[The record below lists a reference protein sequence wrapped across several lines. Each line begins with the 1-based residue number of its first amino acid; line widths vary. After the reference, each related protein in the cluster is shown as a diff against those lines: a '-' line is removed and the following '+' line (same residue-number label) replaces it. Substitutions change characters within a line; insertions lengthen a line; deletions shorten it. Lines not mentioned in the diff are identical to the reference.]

1 MSQFFTILTRS
12 GAAALANGMALGQAV
27 HITSFQVGD
36 GGGAA
41 YDPTLEQLKAST
53 ALVNPVY
60 TGAINELKQDPEN
73 PARYYIEGV
82 VPVNKGG
89 WTVREVGWFL
99 ENGEMFAVTK
109 FPPSYKSIPADGAA
123 TELPIRTYLAI
134 GSDANVTLKIDP
146 TVVLATREFV
156 DNKVVIL
163 EAALASHVHKTVI
176 RNPATNHLIVLGA
189 QHQTVVY
196 DDGTSKTLKIDCS
209 KLNVGD
215 VIEVQKSTLAG
226 RIDIT
231 NISGDIELA
240 DGVSEPSHYYPV
252 GKAATLFFECIDV
265 NQIKYKGK
273 IE

>member
-41 YDPTLEQLKAST
+41 YEPTLEQLKAST

-156 DNKVVIL
+156 EQKVARLATRLSLNPV
-163 EAALASHVHKTVI
+163 ALVCSGQAQREVVVFGQGQSATVTLDASGLVM
-176 RNPATNHLIVLGA
+176 
-189 QHQTVVY
+189 
-196 DDGTSKTLKIDCS
+196 
-209 KLNVGD
+209 GD
-215 VIEVQKSTLAG
+215 VVEVRKRLKSG
-226 RIDIT
+226 RIDIVST
-231 NISGDIELA
+231 VNIEVPSGI
-240 DGVSEPSHYYPV
+240 SEQNHWLPD
-252 GKAATLFFECIDV
+252 GKAGTLIFECVAV
-265 NQIKYKGK
+265 NQLQYVGGY
-273 IE
+273 

>member
-41 YDPTLEQLKAST
+41 YEPTLEQLKAST

-109 FPPSYKSIPADGAA
+109 FPPSYKSVPADGAA

-156 DNKVVIL
+156 DNKTSRLAHKLYLNPVLHVCRGLAQREIVVFDQGQSATVTL
-163 EAALASHVHKTVI
+163 DAAGLQI
-176 RNPATNHLIVLGA
+176 GD
-189 QHQTVVY
+189 VVE
-196 DDGTSKTLKIDCS
+196 IQ
-209 KLNVGD
+209 KLN
-215 VIEVQKSTLAG
+215 TLG
-226 RIDIT
+226 RIDIIGT
-231 NISGDIELA
+231 VNIDVSS
-240 DGVSEPSHYYPV
+240 GVSELNHWLPE
-252 GKAATLFFECIDV
+252 GKTGTLVFEDVAANKL
-265 NQIKYKGK
+265 KYIGGF
-273 IE
+273 

>member
-41 YDPTLEQLKAST
+41 YEPTLEQLKAST

-156 DNKVVIL
+156 EQKFGLVDVDKHKVAVTTNN
-163 EAALASHVHKTVI
+163 ALHVFTAYADLQI
-176 RNPATNHLIVLGA
+176 PNDT
-189 QHQTVVY
+189 
-196 DDGTSKTLKIDCS
+196 GTSFKFMIDDS
-209 KLNVGD
+209 VD
-215 VIEVQKSTLAG
+215 VNAG
-226 RIDIT
+226 KCRIV
-231 NISGDIELA
+231 A
-240 DGVSEPSHYYPV
+240 PV
-252 GKAATLFFECIDV
+252 GHKISVKGVLSDIA
-265 NQIKYKGK
+265 NIKTARVIYTAVK
-273 IE
+273 IAGVWKI

>member
-41 YDPTLEQLKAST
+41 YEPTLEQLKAST

-109 FPPSYKSIPADGAA
+109 FPPSYKSVPADGAA

-156 DNKVVIL
+156 EVRNRLFRSSLLLSDDNRVEVGRRHRFMKHSSQLLPVVSDGETVVFHVDFNVELDSGDCRLVAPAGEKIVMFDGEHDELLIKAKGVDFIL
-163 EAALASHVHKTVI
+163 ERI
-176 RNPATNHLIVLGA
+176 N
-189 QHQTVVY
+189 
-196 DDGTSKTLKIDCS
+196 
-209 KLNVGD
+209 
-215 VIEVQKSTLAG
+215 G
-226 RIDIT
+226 RWR
-231 NISGDIELA
+231 
-240 DGVSEPSHYYPV
+240 V
-252 GKAATLFFECIDV
+252 
-265 NQIKYKGK
+265 
-273 IE
+273 

>member
-41 YDPTLEQLKAST
+41 YEPTLEQLKAST

-99 ENGEMFAVTK
+99 ESGEMFAVTK
-109 FPPSYKSIPADGAA
+109 FPPSYKSVPADGAA

-146 TVVLATREFV
+146 TVVLATRKYV
-156 DNKVVIL
+156 DDSHRYISVTANTV
-163 EAALASHVHKTVI
+163 AST
-176 RNPATNHLIVLGA
+176 G
-189 QHQTVVY
+189 
-196 DDGTSKTLKIDCS
+196 
-209 KLNVGD
+209 KLHIFHAHADLSVSLTPG
-215 VIEVQKSTLAG
+215 QW
-226 RIDIT
+226 IDIAIDKAVDVSIGDCRLVAQAEIQSSGGNSKII
-231 NISGDIELA
+231 NIK
-240 DGVSEPSHYYPV
+240 DGKRHMLMN
-252 GKAATLFFECIDV
+252 KAGVLILW
-265 NQIKYKGK
+265 
-273 IE
+273 